1 MSLDALSDEAL
12 LALVARQEEEAL
24 RVLFRR
30 YSGAFLSLAR
40 RFGLDAATSED
51 VLQEVFLRV
60 WHGAA
65 TFDPRRASARAW
77 LFSLAHHAVVD
88 ELRRRRA
95 RPQAVEPFSDPE
107 DPEEV
112 VFDLPGPGLDEDA
125 HLDRLRL
132 TRALKT
138 LPPEEAEILHLLFYQ
153 GYTHEEAAKRL
164 GLPLGTLK
172 TRARRALLRLLE
184 VLGEP

>member
-1 MSLDALSDEAL
+1 MSLEAFSDEAL
-12 LALVARQEEEAL
+12 LALVARREEEAL
-24 RVLFRR
+24 RVLFKR
-30 YSGAFLSLAR
+30 YSGAFLGLAR
-40 RFGLDAATSED
+40 RLGLDAATSED
-51 VLQEVFLRV
+51 VVQEIFLRI
-60 WHGAA
+60 WNGAS

-95 RPQAVEPFSDPE
+95 RPQAVDPVSDPE
-107 DPEEV
+107 GEEV
-112 VFDLPGPGLDEDA
+112 AFDLPGPGLNEEG

-132 TRALKT
+132 TRALKI
-138 LPPEEAEILHLLFYQ
+138 LPPEEAEIIHLLFYQ
-153 GYTHEEAAKRL
+153 GYTHEEAARRL

-172 TRARRALLRLLE
+172 TRARRALFRLKE